1 MNGINQVNQ
10 LLFDQLQKLSDPEC
24 DLEVEVKRSEAMAKV
39 SSNIIK
45 SAELSV
51 RAAEI
56 TGDNTILTRTLALES
71 K

>member
-10 LLFDQLQKLSDPEC
+10 LLFAQLEKLSDPEC
-24 DLEVEVKRSEAMAKV
+24 DLEAEVKRSEAMAKV

>member
-10 LLFDQLQKLSDPEC
+10 LLFAQLEKLSDPKC